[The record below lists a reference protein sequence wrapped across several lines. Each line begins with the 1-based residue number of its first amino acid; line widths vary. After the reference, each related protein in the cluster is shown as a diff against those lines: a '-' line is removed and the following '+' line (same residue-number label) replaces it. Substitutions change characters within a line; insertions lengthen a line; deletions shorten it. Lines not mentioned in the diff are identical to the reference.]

1 MRPIADPFAGSGR
14 FSAPAIPGQLAGS
27 SAGDMESSALL
38 AAHVARQRRELL
50 AAMTAKFVS
59 EYPGLAPDEVARYV
73 EATAREIG
81 L

>member
-1 MRPIADPFAGSGR
+1 MSRMVDPFAGSGG
-14 FSAPAIPGQLAGS
+14 FSALTVVAQLAGAPAVALE
-27 SAGDMESSALL
+27 SAALL
-38 AAHVARQRRELL
+38 AAHGARQRRELL

-59 EYPGLAPDEVARYV
+59 EYPDLAPDEVARYV

>member
-1 MRPIADPFAGSGR
+1 MSPIADPFAGPGR
-14 FSAPAIPGQLAGS
+14 FSALAIPGQLAGS
-27 SAGDMESSALL
+27 PAVDLESAALL

-50 AAMTAKFVS
+50 AAMTAKFVG
-59 EYPGLAPDEVARYV
+59 ECPDLAPDEVARYV